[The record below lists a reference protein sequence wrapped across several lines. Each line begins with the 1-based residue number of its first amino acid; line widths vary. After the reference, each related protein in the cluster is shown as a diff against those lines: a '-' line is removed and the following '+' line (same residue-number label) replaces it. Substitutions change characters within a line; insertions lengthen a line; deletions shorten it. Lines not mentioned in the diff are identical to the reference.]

1 MENKSIA
8 WSALLADAVNKPGI
22 ISSAYS
28 VFHNY
33 SVGNQLWAWSQC
45 LSRDIELTPLA
56 TYKKWQS
63 LGRQV
68 KKGEKALTLCMP
80 VTINKKNDAGEKTG
94 DVFQMFTVRA
104 NWFTLS
110 QTEGDEFI
118 NEVKTPDW
126 DSTLAL
132 SALNI
137 SEVNFNYADGNC
149 QGYATG
155 RNIAINPVAA
165 LPHKTRFHELAHI
178 VLGHTSENAMTDS
191 EKTTR
196 DIKEVEAESVAYIC
210 CSILG
215 LPGLEESRGYI
226 QGWLSGNGI
235 TDKSAQ
241 KIFGTAEKIL
251 KAGRAAA
258 ETTNEVTARL
268 NMKLVKLTVHAR
280 LVTMIAS

>member
-8 WSALLADAVNKPGI
+8 WSALLSDAVNKPGI
-22 ISSAYS
+22 ISSAYT

-80 VTINKKNDAGEKTG
+80 VTINKKDDAGQKTG

-126 DSTLAL
+126 NSTLAL

-137 SEVNFNYADGNC
+137 VEVSFNNPDGNC

-155 RNIAINPVAA
+155 RNIAINPVAQ
-165 LPHKTRFHELAHI
+165 LPHKTRFHELAHV
-178 VLGHTSENAMTDS
+178 VLGHTNEMTMTDS
-191 EKTTR
+191 ERTPR
-196 DIKEVEAESVAYIC
+196 DIREVEAESVAYIC

-226 QGWLSGNGI
+226 QHWLSGNEI

-251 KAGRAAA
+251 KSGRAVTETVA
-258 ETTNEVTARL
+258 E
-268 NMKLVKLTVHAR
+268 
-280 LVTMIAS
+280 

>member
-1 MENKSIA
+1 MENKTIA
-8 WSALLADAVNKPGI
+8 WSTLLSDAVNKPGI

-33 SVGNQLWAWSQC
+33 SVANQLWAWSQC
-45 LSRDIELTPLA
+45 LTRDIELSPIA
-56 TYKKWQS
+56 TYKKWKT

-80 VTINKKNDAGEKTG
+80 VTINKKDDAGQKTG

-126 DSTLAL
+126 NPTLAL
-132 SALNI
+132 SELNI
-137 SEVNFNYADGNC
+137 TEVNCNYADGNC

-226 QGWLSGNGI
+226 QGWLSGNQI

-258 ETTNEVTARL
+258 ET
-268 NMKLVKLTVHAR
+268 
-280 LVTMIAS
+280 IAE

>member
-1 MENKSIA
+1 
-8 WSALLADAVNKPGI
+8 
-22 ISSAYS
+22 
-28 VFHNY
+28 
-33 SVGNQLWAWSQC
+33 
-45 LSRDIELTPLA
+45 
-56 TYKKWQS
+56 
-63 LGRQV
+63 
-68 KKGEKALTLCMP
+68 MP
-80 VTINKKNDAGEKTG
+80 VTINKKDDAGEKTG

-110 QTEGDEFI
+110 QTEGADYV
-118 NEVKTPDW
+118 NEVKTADW

-137 SEVNFNYADGNC
+137 SEVSFAAVDGNC

-155 RNIAINPVAA
+155 RNIAISPVAA

-178 VLGHTSENAMTDS
+178 VLGHTAEHTMTDS
-191 EKTTR
+191 ETTPK
-196 DIKEVEAESVAYIC
+196 DIKEVEAECVAYIC

-215 LPGLEESRGYI
+215 LTGLEECRGYI
-226 QGWLSGNGI
+226 QHWLAGNEI

-258 ETTNEVTARL
+258 ET
-268 NMKLVKLTVHAR
+268 
-280 LVTMIAS
+280 IAE

>member
-8 WSALLADAVNKPGI
+8 WSSLLSDAVNKPGI

-45 LSRDIELTPLA
+45 IARDIELAPLA

-68 KKGEKALTLCMP
+68 KKGEKALTLCMH
-80 VTINKKNDAGEKTG
+80 VTINKKDDAGQKTG

-110 QTEGDEFI
+110 QTEGDEFV

-126 DSTLAL
+126 NPTLAL

-137 SEVNFNYADGNC
+137 TEVNFNYADGNC

-155 RNIAINPVAA
+155 RNIAINPVAQ
-165 LPHKTRFHELAHI
+165 LPHKPRFHELAHI
-178 VLGHTSENAMTDS
+178 VLGHTAEHTMTDS
-191 EKTTR
+191 ETTPK
-196 DIKEVEAESVAYIC
+196 DIKEVEAECVAYIC

-215 LPGLEESRGYI
+215 LTGQEECRGYI
-226 QGWLSGNGI
+226 QHWLSGNEI

-258 ETTNEVTARL
+258 ET
-268 NMKLVKLTVHAR
+268 
-280 LVTMIAS
+280 IAE

>member
-1 MENKSIA
+1 MENKTIA

-22 ISSAYS
+22 LSSAYT

-33 SVGNQLWAWSQC
+33 SVGNQMWAWAQC
-45 LSRDIELTPLA
+45 IARDIELAPLA

-80 VTINKKNDAGEKTG
+80 VTINKKDDSGEKTG

-110 QTEGDEFI
+110 QTEGADYV
-118 NEVKTPDW
+118 NEVKTADW
-126 DSTLAL
+126 NAGLAL

-137 SEVNFNYADGNC
+137 TEVSFAAVDGNC

-165 LPHKTRFHELAHI
+165 LPHKTRFHELAHV
-178 VLGHTSENAMTDS
+178 VLGHTVEHTMSDS
-191 EKTTR
+191 ETTPR
-196 DIKEVEAESVAYIC
+196 DIREVEAESVAYIC

-226 QGWLSGNGI
+226 QHWLSGNEIG
-235 TDKSAQ
+235 DKTAQ
-241 KIFGTAEKIL
+241 RIFGTAEKIL
-251 KAGRAAA
+251 KAGRAV
-258 ETTNEVTARL
+258 EPVSEE
-268 NMKLVKLTVHAR
+268 
-280 LVTMIAS
+280 

>member
-22 ISSAYS
+22 ISSAYT

-33 SVGNQLWAWSQC
+33 SVGNQMWAWSQC
-45 LSRDIELTPLA
+45 MARDIELAPLA
-56 TYKKWQS
+56 TYKKWQT

-110 QTEGDEFI
+110 QTEGADYV
-118 NEVKTPDW
+118 NEVKTADW

-137 SEVNFNYADGNC
+137 SEVSFAAVDGNC

-178 VLGHTSENAMTDS
+178 VLGHTAEHTMTDS
-191 EKTTR
+191 ETTPK
-196 DIKEVEAESVAYIC
+196 DIKEVEAECVAYIC

-215 LPGLEESRGYI
+215 LKGLEESRGYI
-226 QGWLSGNGI
+226 QHWLSGNGI
-235 TDKSAQ
+235 GDKTAQ
-241 KIFGTAEKIL
+241 RIFGTAEKIL

-258 ETTNEVTARL
+258 ET
-268 NMKLVKLTVHAR
+268 
-280 LVTMIAS
+280 IAE

>member
-1 MENKSIA
+1 MENKTIA
-8 WSALLADAVNKPGI
+8 WSALLADAINKPGI
-22 ISSAYS
+22 ISNAYT

-33 SVGNQLWAWSQC
+33 SVGNQMWAWSQC
-45 LSRDIELTPLA
+45 MARDIELTPLA

-110 QTEGDEFI
+110 QTEGADYV
-118 NEVKTPDW
+118 NEVKTADW

-137 SEVNFNYADGNC
+137 SEVSFAAVDGNC

-178 VLGHTSENAMTDS
+178 VLGHTAEHTMTDS
-191 EKTTR
+191 ETTPK
-196 DIKEVEAESVAYIC
+196 DIKEVEAECVAYIC

-215 LPGLEESRGYI
+215 LTGLEECRGYI
-226 QGWLSGNGI
+226 QHWLAGNEI

-251 KAGRAAA
+251 KAGRAV
-258 ETTNEVTARL
+258 EPVTE
-268 NMKLVKLTVHAR
+268 
-280 LVTMIAS
+280 

>member
-1 MENKSIA
+1 M
-8 WSALLADAVNKPGI
+8 
-22 ISSAYS
+22 
-28 VFHNY
+28 
-33 SVGNQLWAWSQC
+33 WAWAQC
-45 LSRDIELTPLA
+45 IARDIELAPLA

-110 QTEGDEFI
+110 QTEGADYV
-118 NEVKTPDW
+118 NEVKTADW
-126 DSTLAL
+126 DATLAL

-137 SEVNFNYADGNC
+137 TEVSFATVDGNC

-178 VLGHTSENAMTDS
+178 VLGHTAEHTMTDS
-191 EKTTR
+191 ETTPK
-196 DIKEVEAESVAYIC
+196 DIREVEAESVAYIC

-215 LPGLEESRGYI
+215 LTGLEECRGYI
-226 QGWLSGNGI
+226 QHWLAGNDI
-235 TDKSAQ
+235 SDKSAQ

-258 ETTNEVTARL
+258 ETVEE
-268 NMKLVKLTVHAR
+268 
-280 LVTMIAS
+280 

>member
-22 ISSAYS
+22 LSSAYT

-33 SVGNQLWAWSQC
+33 SVGNQMWAWSQC
-45 LSRDIELTPLA
+45 LTRDIELTPLA

-80 VTINKKNDAGEKTG
+80 VTINKKDDAGQKTG

-126 DSTLAL
+126 NPTLAL

-137 SEVNFNYADGNC
+137 TEVTFNYADGNC

-226 QGWLSGNGI
+226 QGWLSGNEI

-258 ETTNEVTARL
+258 ETTNEVA
-268 NMKLVKLTVHAR
+268 A
-280 LVTMIAS
+280 

>member
-8 WSALLADAVNKPGI
+8 WSSLLSDAVNKPGI

-45 LSRDIELTPLA
+45 LTRDIELAPLA

-80 VTINKKNDAGEKTG
+80 VTINKKDDAGQKTG

-110 QTEGDEFI
+110 QTEGADYV
-118 NEVKTPDW
+118 NEVKTADW

-137 SEVNFNYADGNC
+137 SEVSFAAVDGNC

-165 LPHKTRFHELAHI
+165 LPHKTRFHELAHV
-178 VLGHTSENAMTDS
+178 VLGHTNEITMSDS
-191 EKTTR
+191 ERTPK
-196 DIKEVEAESVAYIC
+196 DIREVEAESVAYIC

-215 LPGLEESRGYI
+215 LKGLEESRGYI
-226 QGWLSGNGI
+226 QHWLAGNEI

-258 ETTNEVTARL
+258 ETTNEVTA
-268 NMKLVKLTVHAR
+268 
-280 LVTMIAS
+280 

>member
-8 WSALLADAVNKPGI
+8 WSSLLSDAVNKPGI

-45 LSRDIELTPLA
+45 LSRDIELAPLA

-80 VTINKKNDAGEKTG
+80 VTINKKDDAGQKTG

-110 QTEGDEFI
+110 QTEGDEFV

-126 DSTLAL
+126 NPTLAL

-137 SEVNFNYADGNC
+137 TEVNFNYADGNC

-178 VLGHTSENAMTDS
+178 VLGHTAEHTMTDS
-191 EKTTR
+191 ETTPK
-196 DIKEVEAESVAYIC
+196 DIKEVEAECVAYIC

-215 LPGLEESRGYI
+215 LTGLEECRGYI
-226 QGWLSGNGI
+226 QHWLAGNEI

-251 KAGRAAA
+251 KAGRAV
-258 ETTNEVTARL
+258 EPVTE
-268 NMKLVKLTVHAR
+268 
-280 LVTMIAS
+280 